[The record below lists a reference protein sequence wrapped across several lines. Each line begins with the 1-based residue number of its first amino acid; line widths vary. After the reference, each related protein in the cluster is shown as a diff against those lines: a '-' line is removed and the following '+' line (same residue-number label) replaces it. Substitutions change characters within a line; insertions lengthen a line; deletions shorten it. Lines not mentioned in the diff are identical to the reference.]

1 MNTDGKDPV
10 KMVFEDTS
18 ETQDNQKIKV
28 PENSENNMQSTRD
41 LTGEAVGH
49 NKLRFYQIRCEGLV
63 VY

>member
-1 MNTDGKDPV
+1 
-10 KMVFEDTS
+10 MVFEDTS